1 MSDITPDDPDIP
13 PASPGGSSPASP
25 RPPGPDDSTPE
36 VEDQPLGPPADMPA
50 EDAPLPG
57 IPENE
62 PPASE

>member
-1 MSDITPDDPDIP
+1 MSDITPSDPDIP
-13 PASPGGSSPASP
+13 EDPPPA
-25 RPPGPDDSTPE
+25 DDSTPE
-36 VEDQPLGPPADMPA
+36 VEDQPLGPPADMDE